1 MPLSVNR
8 FLARI
13 KPQVSIIVE
22 TEIWPYFAYS
32 CKKRNIPLF
41 IINARISDKSYGQYR
56 RMKFFFKKILQNY
69 CAVYAQSIEDMD
81 KFVSIGMKRE
91 NVEMMG
97 NLKFDVKRTDE
108 NVDIGQ
114 ENFRILLAG
123 STHKPENEIV
133 INNYKKLKEKFGDLK
148 LLIAPRHMERVPDI
162 KNLLEKYNLSY
173 GLRSCNDKFSCE
185 IDVIILDTLGELKKM
200 YSICHLAFIGG
211 SFNKTGGHNPLEA
224 AIYEKPVVSGPSIFN
239 FKDIYDILCKS
250 GAGKV
255 VKTPDEMSE
264 YLRNLLENQPEYE
277 KTKEASHKVF
287 EAQRGAIEFV
297 IDKLKAVLK

>member
-1 MPLSVNR
+1 
-8 FLARI
+8 
-13 KPQVSIIVE
+13 
-22 TEIWPYFAYS
+22 
-32 CKKRNIPLF
+32 
-41 IINARISDKSYGQYR
+41 
-56 RMKFFFKKILQNY
+56 MKFFFKKILQNY

-211 SFNKTGGHNPLEA
+211 SFNKTGGHLSL
-224 AIYEKPVVSGPSIFN
+224 IHI
-239 FKDIYDILCKS
+239 
-250 GAGKV
+250 
-255 VKTPDEMSE
+255 
-264 YLRNLLENQPEYE
+264 
-277 KTKEASHKVF
+277 
-287 EAQRGAIEFV
+287 
-297 IDKLKAVLK
+297 